1 MFTYYPCQAP
11 PIQRCWELDPC
22 CCYAPVSDLATEG
35 YYYSP
40 SPAMDT
46 PMFTYHPSKGNIAG
60 YLYVFLLTQPFLGL
74 PYTGYDRKHE
84 SNGLGLPTPP
94 PKH

>member
-1 MFTYYPCQAP
+1 
-11 PIQRCWELDPC
+11 
-22 CCYAPVSDLATEG
+22 
-35 YYYSP
+35 
-40 SPAMDT
+40 MDT